1 MGTIESTIQ
10 QYRRLDMGFLS
21 NVAKWFNNSPAQD
34 AFENAKEEWN
44 DKNGDKGIGPYTQA
58 RDDWRKRKG
67 QCPGSGTPANF
78 IQRINPRT
86 RLGMCPVC
94 KKNNLSVTNAGKTWP
109 HKRLPAKA
117 PMRSASKKAV
127 REE

>member
-1 MGTIESTIQ
+1 
-10 QYRRLDMGFLS
+10 MGFLS
-21 NVAKWFNNSPAQD
+21 NVAKWFNNSPKQD
-34 AFENAKEEWN
+34 ALDDANVAFEDAKEEW
-44 DKNGDKGIGPYTQA
+44 DKENGDKGIGPYTQA

-94 KKNNLSVTNAGKTWP
+94 KKNNLSVTKLGKTWP

-117 PMRSASKKAV
+117 PMRAASKKAV